1 MARCKM
7 LSIGVERASIR
18 KVVRGEKVL
27 DTHSDCCSSTFVSA
41 IKLKLSFTL
50 AADPTF
56 PTFFFFLLT
65 SPYSIGAYWK

>member
-1 MARCKM
+1 M
-7 LSIGVERASIR
+7 LSVGAERASIR
-18 KVVRGEKVL
+18 KVVRGEKEVL

-41 IKLKLSFTL
+41 IKLRLSFTL

-56 PTFFFFLLT
+56 PTFFFFFPFT